1 MCFPFCSGHFP
12 RKCSVQDLLG
22 NSEEDV
28 HLMFYSLLEIKTI
41 CFNLFWPLKMDVW
54 RMKFLCGAK
63 DLYVLGRFGNI
74 GDEQITHTPIGIVVT
89 RDQLNGMTQ
98 KLCWS
103 CCYCCCDSSDFCG
116 KWTRLFFFNTK
127 WQETL
132 QSITLPETSSTST
145 FGPKGNKRQTNHPLL
160 GAFAISFRVISLLNR
175 VITPV
180 TPIYFRPFIRVI

>member
-1 MCFPFCSGHFP
+1 MCVVHFVAAISLENAASKTCWEIQRKMFIWCSIP
-12 RKCSVQDLLG
+12 
-22 NSEEDV
+22 
-28 HLMFYSLLEIKTI
+28 SLKLT
-41 CFNLFWPLKMDVW
+41 LFVLIFFLPLKMDVW

-63 DLYVLGRFGNI
+63 DLYVPGRFGNI

-116 KWTRLFFFNTK
+116 KWTRLFFNTK

-132 QSITLPETSSTST
+132 QSITLPETSSNST

-160 GAFAISFRVISLLNR
+160 GAFATSFRVISLINR